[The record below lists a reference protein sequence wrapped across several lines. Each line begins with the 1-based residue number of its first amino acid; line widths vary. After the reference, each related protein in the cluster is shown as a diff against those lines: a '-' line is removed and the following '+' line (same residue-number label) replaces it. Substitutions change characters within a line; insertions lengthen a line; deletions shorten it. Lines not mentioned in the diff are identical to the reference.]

1 MNRHPYLAACL
12 LAGMTIVGLVG
23 AMVVEGR
30 ASTLCV
36 LIAAAPVVLG
46 SVCYL
51 RRGAAQ

>member
-1 MNRHPYLAACL
+1 VNRHPYLSACL
-12 LAGMTIVGLVG
+12 LAVTTILGLVG